1 MTARLKTNVTYL
13 VLIVATLLLRIS
25 VNEGIGEFEGLS
37 LDHYFTIMAQ
47 IVCFLLVPVAMYF
60 LLHKKG
66 DKLTIRTLTND
77 FGFKKVGLRN
87 SARTLVIGITMIYMA
102 TCVSFVWSNLLS
114 LLGYTHTS
122 TPTEYGS
129 VGVLF
134 LELFMTAVLP
144 GFCEEFTHRGLL
156 FYGYRDSGFK
166 VVVVSALLFSLM
178 HQNIRQTGYTFF
190 DGAVMALLAYYTGSI
205 WPSIFVHFFN
215 NAVSV
220 LWDYGGQTGG
230 WLSFM
235 DRASDW
241 LYGSLVGYIVGAIL
255 FVLCGVLMVFMFK
268 RMRDEAVQKEII
280 PQKPFAKN
288 MEGALPLH
296 KDVLLY
302 VTIFIGIGATIFTL
316 VWGIIR

>member
-296 KDVLLY
+296 KDVFLY

>member
-25 VNEGIGEFEGLS
+25 VNEGIGGFEGTG
-37 LDHYFTIMAQ
+37 LDHYFTVMAQ

-66 DKLTIRTLTND
+66 QTLTLRTLSAD

-87 SARTLVIGITMIYMA
+87 SLRTLVIGIAMVYMA
-102 TCVSFVWSNLLS
+102 TVVSFLWSNMLTLF
-114 LLGYTHTS
+114 GYTHTS
-122 TPTEYGS
+122 TPTEYDSIGI
-129 VGVLF
+129 LF

-144 GFCEEFTHRGLL
+144 GFCEEFAHRGLL

-166 VVVVSALLFSLM
+166 VVIVSALLFSLM

-190 DGAVMALLAYYTGSI
+190 DGIVMALLCYYTGSI

-220 LWDYGGQTGG
+220 LWGYGDYAGG

-235 DRASDW
+235 EIASDW
-241 LYGSLVGYIVGAIL
+241 LYGSLVGYVVGAII
-255 FVLCGVLMVFMFK
+255 FVLCGVVMVLMFK
-268 RMRDEAVQKEII
+268 RMRDDAVRDGVI
-280 PQKPFAKN
+280 PQQPFAKN
-288 MEGALPLH
+288 REGALPLH
-296 KDVLLY
+296 KDVILY
-302 VTIFIGIGATIFTL
+302 VTIALGIGATIFTL
-316 VWGIIR
+316 VWGILR